1 MKEEEWKETNWLDN
15 IKPVKNL
22 PFEDGVFNAY
32 YRAILLRNVE
42 FCKVVTDE
50 DRVTCVN
57 MTNKFIQ
64 KALNTAFYIHT
75 NQVDVQDVLTNVDVE
90 YDQEKLFYFLYI
102 VYKELFRRDNP
113 IASTVLTKVRLNEIE
128 EPSKE
133 VFYDFDCK
141 NAWDYL
147 LSNFHLEEFNKNM
160 FSVMW
165 FKYRKRLIKCKANKY
180 EAFVYNLYLKDVKNK
195 SDFTRRRPEKDEYTT
210 RLQRAERGYID
221 KNIFDEV

>member
-32 YRAILLRNVE
+32 YRSILLRNVE

-90 YDQEKLFYFLYI
+90 YDQEKSYYFLYI
-102 VYKELFRRDNP
+102 IYRELYRRDNP
-113 IASTVLTKVRLNEIE
+113 IASTVLTKVRLYEFIE
-128 EPSKE
+128 PYKSI
-133 VFYDFDCK
+133 FYDFDCK
-141 NAWDYL
+141 MAWDFL
-147 LSNFHLEEFNKNM
+147 LSYFSQEKFTKNQ
-160 FSVMW
+160 FGIMW
-165 FKYRKRLIKCKANKY
+165 FRYRKILVKCTAKEY

-195 SDFTRRRPEKDEYTT
+195 TGFTRSRPEKDSYTT
-210 RLQRAERGYID
+210 IHQRAERKYH
-221 KNIFDEV
+221 NPEIFDEV